1 MSRTDLSIELATEIR
16 TRVFTEKGWMKITQV
31 VRRGGA
37 LFRIS
42 LRPLTIKGEKKYQGE
57 MTDNGR
63 ITVKNFD
70 LPAAHKGL
78 EDILEQT
85 GPRELHLITASGDLH
100 VRVTRKGKTLVSRS
114 LPMAREIEDAP
125 AHDRTKQQPLT
136 SFDSMALL
144 KTIDIAD
151 ADGRIKASMRGK
163 YDQVNELL
171 KVLETVLISSSE
183 AEKPSTEASEP
194 KTIHIVDCGC
204 GKAYLTLAA
213 YHYFSIVHGF
223 TVRVCGIDR
232 NPEIIATATQLAQ
245 RLDVAEHVTFIEGD
259 IATVQ
264 PPFDVDLV
272 MSLHAC
278 DTATDEAFARAMEW
292 KSRYIIC
299 VPCCQHELHKVLK
312 DGGPFQ
318 TLLRHGILKERL
330 ADLLTDTFRA
340 QLLRILGFR
349 VHVIEFVSADATARN
364 ILIKAEFCVKPGQIA
379 AVNEYLALRDFWK
392 VTPWLETRM
401 SALLSKYMDIKKEIK
416 V

>member
-1 MSRTDLSIELATEIR
+1 MSRTDLSAELATEIQN
-16 TRVFTEKGWMKITQV
+16 RVFIEKGWMKITQV

-42 LRPLTIKGEKKYQGE
+42 LRPLTIRGEKKYQGE
-57 MTDNGR
+57 MTDNGQT
-63 ITVKNFD
+63 TVKNFD
-70 LPAAHKGL
+70 LEAAHKGL
-78 EDILEQT
+78 AEILEQT

-100 VRVTRKGKTLVSRS
+100 IRVTRKGKTLVSRS
-114 LPMAREIEDAP
+114 MPMAREVEEAP

-144 KTIDIAD
+144 KAIDIAD

-171 KVLETVLISSSE
+171 KVLETVLIPSSDDRQANIGESE
-183 AEKPSTEASEP
+183 KKS
-194 KTIHIVDCGC
+194 IHIVDCGC
-204 GKAYLTLAA
+204 GRAYLTLAA
-213 YHYFSIVHGF
+213 YHYFSMVHGV

-232 NPEIIATATQLAQ
+232 NPAIIATATQLAK
-245 RLDVAEHVTFIEGD
+245 RLDVSDHVTFIEGD
-259 IATVQ
+259 ISTAQ
-264 PPFDVDLV
+264 PPFVPDLV

-278 DTATDEAFARAMEW
+278 DTATDEALARAIEW
-292 KSRYIIC
+292 KSRHMIC

-312 DGGPFQ
+312 EGGPFQ

-349 VHVIEFVSADATARN
+349 VQVIEFVSAEATARN

-401 SALLSKYMDIKKEIK
+401 AALLAKYMDM
-416 V
+416 VT